1 METTNVSLYSFYDNQ
16 GNIMISLVKIIE
28 TYNIGAKVKVL
39 KCYQDTPFGL
49 YKYLASHNG
58 EANASKKYLYDIT
71 KFVRE
76 YDHKSICE
84 ILNNLFGVDGMYF
97 GVDTHGIS
105 VDICRYCHER

>member
-1 METTNVSLYSFYDNQ
+1 MKKDNINIYSFYDNQ
-16 GNIMISLVKIIE
+16 GNIMISLVRKIE
-28 TYNIGAKVKVL
+28 EYTIGAKVEVL

-58 EANASKKYLYDIT
+58 EANATKKYLHDIS

-76 YDHKSICE
+76 YDTKSIYE
-84 ILNNLFGVDGMYF
+84 LLNDLFGCDGMYY
-97 GVDTHGIS
+97 GIDTYGIA